1 MESPELR
8 AKVWCRVDRE
18 VSAVLS
24 PSPTTNAAPSHT
36 ASKKYT
42 TALVEVLLARLREL
56 STDLEQFA
64 AHDTGRHSSQGSAG
78 PTVTAADLRLWL
90 RHSPE
95 LQRRLGLVETASLD

>member
-24 PSPTTNAAPSHT
+24 SSPSASPSHT

-64 AHDTGRHSSQGSAG
+64 AHDTGRHISKG
-78 PTVTAADLRLWL
+78 PTVTVADLRLWL

>member
-24 PSPTTNAAPSHT
+24 PSASPSHT

-64 AHDTGRHSSQGSAG
+64 AHDTGRHASQGSAG

>member
-24 PSPTTNAAPSHT
+24 PTANASPGIP

>member
-24 PSPTTNAAPSHT
+24 PTTNASPGIP

-64 AHDTGRHSSQGSAG
+64 AHDTGRHASQGSAV